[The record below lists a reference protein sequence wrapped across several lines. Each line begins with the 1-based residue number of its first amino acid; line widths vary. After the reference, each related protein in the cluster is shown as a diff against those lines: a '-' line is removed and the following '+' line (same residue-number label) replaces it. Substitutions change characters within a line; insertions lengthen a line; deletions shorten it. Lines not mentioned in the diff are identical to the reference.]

1 VISVVAPRG
10 VIDLLV
16 THQCVQLVIHV
27 STPAGEKSGIDELVG
42 ISFVVIML
50 KIKKKKF

>member
-1 VISVVAPRG
+1 MISVVAPRG

-27 STPAGEKSGIDELVG
+27 STPAGKKSGIDELVG

-50 KIKKKKF
+50 KIKKKKI